1 MYPSTMHV
9 GLCFTIHNDTFNNAY
24 IVVKR
29 VQSTL
34 CIEKRKQNSVS
45 TTTAVWTNTRATS
58 TGATIASVHF
68 TFAINWF
75 NSVIVKKYDLVP
87 SPRM

>member
-34 CIEKRKQNSVS
+34 CVEKRKQKSVS
-45 TTTAVWTNTRATS
+45 ITTTVWTNTRALS
-58 TGATIASVHF
+58 TGATIASVH
-68 TFAINWF
+68 
-75 NSVIVKKYDLVP
+75 
-87 SPRM
+87 